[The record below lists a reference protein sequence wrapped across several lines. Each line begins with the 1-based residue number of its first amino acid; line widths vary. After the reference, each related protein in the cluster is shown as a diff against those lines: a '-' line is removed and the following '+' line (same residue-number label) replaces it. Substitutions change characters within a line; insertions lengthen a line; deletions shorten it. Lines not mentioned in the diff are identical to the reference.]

1 MLVVDLNADLGER
14 EQQDTRDTALM
25 PYITSANIA
34 CGAHAGN
41 VEVMHATVAAAVKND
56 VRIGAHPG
64 LADRATFG
72 RREVAISPDEVRSLI
87 ADQVGL
93 LASIAAQ
100 HGASVHHVKP
110 HGALYNMAARDLGLA
125 TAVAHAVADIDDSLV
140 LVGLAG
146 STLITAARTAG
157 LRAAEEGFADRAYC
171 SDGSLAPRG
180 GAAAVLSD
188 ADTVATRAV
197 AMVRHRRVLALDGTI
212 VPISVDTICIH
223 GDTPGAVTLAQH
235 VRAALERAGVRV
247 TALR

>member
-1 MLVVDLNADLGER
+1 
-14 EQQDTRDTALM
+14 
-25 PYITSANIA
+25 
-34 CGAHAGN
+34 
-41 VEVMHATVAAAVKND
+41 
-56 VRIGAHPG
+56 
-64 LADRATFG
+64 
-72 RREVAISPDEVRSLI
+72 
-87 ADQVGL
+87 
-93 LASIAAQ
+93 
-100 HGASVHHVKP
+100 
-110 HGALYNMAARDLGLA
+110 MAARDLGLA

-146 STLITAARTAG
+146 SSLITAARTAG

-171 SDGSLAPRG
+171 SDGSLVPRG

-188 ADTVATRAV
+188 PDTVATRAV
-197 AMVRHRRVLALDGTI
+197 AMVRNRRVLALDGTI